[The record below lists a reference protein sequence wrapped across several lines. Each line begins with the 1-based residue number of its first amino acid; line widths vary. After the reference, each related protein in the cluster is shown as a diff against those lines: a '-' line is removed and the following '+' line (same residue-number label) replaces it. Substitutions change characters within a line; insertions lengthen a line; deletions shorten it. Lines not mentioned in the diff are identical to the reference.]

1 VYDDY
6 YYLHTYMSAFEVV
19 DEDVNPFKN
28 RPNAEGQVGLKNTS
42 VSTDTSFEA
51 KVIEYVREHKP
62 CLYIL
67 TPCYGSLC
75 YVNFVYCIMSTK
87 ELCQKYNI
95 KFRLEFCR
103 NDSLVSRARN
113 NLVAKAMSNPEMTHM
128 MFIDADITW
137 DPLDILKL
145 MVSNKQLV
153 GGIYPLKHYNWDTLL
168 KDKKNPNTD
177 NVVKAMIDKKNRSQ
191 FKTMI
196 SDEDMIQYNMVK
208 YNVNYLDNTIN
219 IQQNLARVKHLATGF
234 MMFKRDVITKMSTAY
249 PFTKYVDDVSFLQPE
264 ENEFAYALFD
274 CGVEEGHYF
283 SEDWLFCHRW
293 TKMKGEIWMD
303 VSISLTHTGNVDFK
317 GSYLASLI

>member
-1 VYDDY
+1 
-6 YYLHTYMSAFEVV
+6 MSFQVV
-19 DEDVNPFKN
+19 DDDENPFKKMSAPN
-28 RPNAEGQVGLKNTS
+28 LPRPDSVTESDIGLRDTTVTTDNT
-42 VSTDTSFEA
+42 FEEKIKA
-51 KVIEYVREHKP
+51 YVKDHTP
-62 CLYIL
+62 CIYVL

-75 YVNFVYCIMSTK
+75 YVNFVLCLMATK
-87 ELCQKYNI
+87 ELCQKYGI
-95 KFRLEFCR
+95 RFRVEFCR

-113 NLVAKAMSNPEMTHM
+113 NLVARAMNDPAMTHM
-128 MFIDADITW
+128 IFIDADITW
-137 DPLDILKL
+137 DPVDVLKL

-153 GGIYPLKHYNWDTLL
+153 GGIYPLKHYNWELL
-168 KDKKNPNTD
+168 VKDKKNPHIT
-177 NVVKAMIDKKNRSQ
+177 NVAKNMIDRKNASQ

-208 YNVNYLDNTIN
+208 YNVNYLEPTIN

-249 PFTKYVDDVSFLQPE
+249 PYTKYVDDVSFLRPE
-264 ENEFAYALFD
+264 ENQYAYALFD